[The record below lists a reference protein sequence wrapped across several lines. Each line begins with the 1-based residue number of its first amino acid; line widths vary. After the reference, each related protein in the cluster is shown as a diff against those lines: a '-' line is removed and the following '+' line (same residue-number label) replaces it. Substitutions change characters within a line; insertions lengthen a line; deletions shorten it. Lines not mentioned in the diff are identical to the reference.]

1 MILDLLVVVLAVSAI
16 SLLVAN
22 HVVRRRDVLWQVR
35 KNNREGRQALHA
47 ASLMNRRRSPISF
60 RSRAR
65 NSSATS
71 ADSTSQP
78 INDLGSRSS
87 GDARNFDRPRAAA
100 IAILRSLNSYGS

>member
-1 MILDLLVVVLAVSAI
+1 MILDLLVIVLAVSAI
-16 SLLVAN
+16 SSLVAN

-35 KNNREGRQALHA
+35 RNNREGRQAFHL
-47 ASLMNRRRSPISF
+47 ASGMNRSQFPVSF

-71 ADSTSQP
+71 ADSTSPP
-78 INDLGSRSS
+78 IDDLGSRSS
-87 GDARNFDRPRAAA
+87 GDAPTFDRPRAAA

>member
-1 MILDLLVVVLAVSAI
+1 MILDLLVVVLAVSAV

-35 KNNREGRQALHA
+35 KNNREGRQAFH
-47 ASLMNRRRSPISF
+47 SEPFMYRRRFPISF

-65 NSSATS
+65 SSSATS
-71 ADSTSQP
+71 GDSTSQT

-100 IAILRSLNSYGS
+100 IAILRSLNSYRS